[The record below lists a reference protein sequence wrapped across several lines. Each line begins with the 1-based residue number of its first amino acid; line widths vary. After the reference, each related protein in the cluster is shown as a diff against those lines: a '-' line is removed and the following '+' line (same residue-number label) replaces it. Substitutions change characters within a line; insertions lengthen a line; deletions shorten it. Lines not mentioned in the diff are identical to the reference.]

1 MQKGD
6 VSPSA
11 GAAGGYGAPLKG
23 MRPSAREALEKEGE
37 EEGREREEEKGASG
51 LCLTSSCSAI
61 RGISAGL
68 TLQ

>member
-11 GAAGGYGAPLKG
+11 GAAGGYGAPLGG
-23 MRPSAREALEKEGE
+23 MRPSAREDEGE
-37 EEGREREEEKGASG
+37 EKEEEEEGAPG
-51 LCLTSSCSAI
+51 LCLTSSCLAI